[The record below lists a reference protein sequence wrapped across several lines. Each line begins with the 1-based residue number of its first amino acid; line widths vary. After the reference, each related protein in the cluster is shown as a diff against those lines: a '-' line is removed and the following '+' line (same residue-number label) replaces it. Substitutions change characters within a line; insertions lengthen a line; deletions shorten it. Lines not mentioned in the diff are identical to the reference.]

1 MSDNEGFKRSRIYAE
16 GWNAANKLS
25 SEERDNLDLE
35 RMAVLNPY
43 LSEADRSR
51 WTQGFAKA
59 LGD

>member
-1 MSDNEGFKRSRIYAE
+1 MTDSEAFRLSRIYAE

-35 RMAVLNPY
+35 RMAILNPY